1 MRVPQL
7 SFLLASAHHFPYM
20 NYNCIFLLLLVVL
33 SAYSESPQ
41 YANPPIEVTVYPQFN
56 SAQLGILAPVLPQNE
71 VYLTTPPHF
80 EVSKT
85 ILLHNE
91 VYKITPPHIEVF
103 KTIPPHNEVYKI
115 PPPHI
120 EVFKTTL
127 PQNEV
132 YKIALP
138 QNEVKLNK
146 TVLSQT
152 RMFKIDA
159 ANCQSSDRV
168 KTIIKFLL
176 NFRVKNFN
184 ILTSALIHGGEK
196 LCWTMRILLES
207 FQHVLKMYT
216 WSLSENQASIQFK
229 CRLIGLFLRQSLFK
243 KHDFDVLVYSIYHD
257 DQNVCFRHLIF
268 FSNQKNQFHTPT
280 REGHTEKSTKYQF
293 HGGGKALL
301 FSAYELLPYSSS
313 DLYKEQYQFF
323 YGVKKN
329 QKQGFILNDGDIMR
343 NVPHNILAPK
353 LSLKT
358 IKELANLHDMY
369 MPSKI
374 LLKNAQI
381 LLENHKC
388 ETCEDV
394 FAVFKPYKVAS
405 NAERQQTWYQKNK
418 EKCAEYNK
426 N

>member
-41 YANPPIEVTVYPQFN
+41 YANPPIEVTVYPN
-56 SAQLGILAPVLPQNE
+56 CSSTQLGILAPVLPQNE
-71 VYLTTPPHF
+71 VYLTTLPHF

-85 ILLHNE
+85 VPPHNE

-115 PPPHI
+115 PLPHI

-168 KTIIKFLL
+168 KTIIKSLL

-229 CRLIGLFLRQSLFK
+229 CRLIGLFLKQSLFK

-257 DQNVCFRHLIF
+257 DQNVCFRHLILF
-268 FSNQKNQFHTPT
+268 FKTK
-280 REGHTEKSTKYQF
+280 KSVSYSYQRRT
-293 HGGGKALL
+293 
-301 FSAYELLPYSSS
+301 Y
-313 DLYKEQYQFF
+313 
-323 YGVKKN
+323 
-329 QKQGFILNDGDIMR
+329 
-343 NVPHNILAPK
+343 
-353 LSLKT
+353 
-358 IKELANLHDMY
+358 
-369 MPSKI
+369 
-374 LLKNAQI
+374 
-381 LLENHKC
+381 
-388 ETCEDV
+388 
-394 FAVFKPYKVAS
+394 
-405 NAERQQTWYQKNK
+405 
-418 EKCAEYNK
+418 
-426 N
+426 

>member
-1 MRVPQL
+1 MRVLQL

-33 SAYSESPQ
+33 SAYSERPQ
-41 YANPPIEVTVYPQFN
+41 HAHPPIEVTVYPN
-56 SAQLGILAPVLPQNE
+56 CSSAQLGILAPVLPQNE

-80 EVSKT
+80 GVSKTIPPHIEVSKT
-85 ILLHNE
+85 IPPHIEVSKTIPPHNE

-115 PPPHI
+115 PLPHI

-168 KTIIKFLL
+168 KTIIKSLL

-229 CRLIGLFLRQSLFK
+229 CRLIGLFLKQSLFK

-257 DQNVCFRHLIF
+257 DQNVCFRHLILF
-268 FSNQKNQFHTPT
+268 FKTK
-280 REGHTEKSTKYQF
+280 KSVSYSYQRRT
-293 HGGGKALL
+293 
-301 FSAYELLPYSSS
+301 Y
-313 DLYKEQYQFF
+313 
-323 YGVKKN
+323 
-329 QKQGFILNDGDIMR
+329 
-343 NVPHNILAPK
+343 
-353 LSLKT
+353 
-358 IKELANLHDMY
+358 
-369 MPSKI
+369 
-374 LLKNAQI
+374 
-381 LLENHKC
+381 
-388 ETCEDV
+388 
-394 FAVFKPYKVAS
+394 
-405 NAERQQTWYQKNK
+405 
-418 EKCAEYNK
+418 
-426 N
+426 

>member
-41 YANPPIEVTVYPQFN
+41 YANPPIEVPVYPN
-56 SAQLGILAPVLPQNE
+56 CSSAQLGILAPDLPQNE

-85 ILLHNE
+85 IPPHNE
-91 VYKITPPHIEVF
+91 VYKITPPHFEVS
-103 KTIPPHNEVYKI
+103 KTIPPHIEVSKTIPPCNEVYKI
-115 PPPHI
+115 PRPHI

-138 QNEVKLNK
+138 QNKVKLNK

-168 KTIIKFLL
+168 KTIIKSLL

-229 CRLIGLFLRQSLFK
+229 CRLIGLFWKQSLFN
-243 KHDFDVLVYSIYHD
+243 KHDEMMISCLLNSNHRLTGPVHGRASPAVRGVLIWDTPIDVPRLKQVNWLVTY
-257 DQNVCFRHLIF
+257 
-268 FSNQKNQFHTPT
+268 
-280 REGHTEKSTKYQF
+280 
-293 HGGGKALL
+293 
-301 FSAYELLPYSSS
+301 
-313 DLYKEQYQFF
+313 
-323 YGVKKN
+323 
-329 QKQGFILNDGDIMR
+329 
-343 NVPHNILAPK
+343 
-353 LSLKT
+353 
-358 IKELANLHDMY
+358 
-369 MPSKI
+369 
-374 LLKNAQI
+374 
-381 LLENHKC
+381 
-388 ETCEDV
+388 
-394 FAVFKPYKVAS
+394 VAS
-405 NAERQQTWYQKNK
+405 
-418 EKCAEYNK
+418 
-426 N
+426 